1 MRTNSLLLGAACLS
15 FCACAVAEPG
25 PLPARPHVQVPKE
38 VTSVPAEGL
47 VGIWSCRELNPFPD
61 QAPVLTR
68 LELAPDGR
76 LKRERMMLMEEE
88 APRELDLVIV
98 LEGRW
103 QVDSDRIIASG
114 IQGSARPALGGEADE
129 APSSM
134 DDVLDAFA
142 RQAEEVPLE
151 IFQLSTDE
159 LVMRE
164 NDPEAPFLDCARV
177 PVSDRSALPPSR

>member
-1 MRTNSLLLGAACLS
+1 MSLG
-15 FCACAVAEPG
+15 ACAVSEFD
-25 PLPARPHVQVPKE
+25 PLPQRPHVHVPKE
-38 VTSVPAEGL
+38 VTSVPGERL

-76 LKRERMMLMEEE
+76 LKSEQMILIEGD
-88 APRELDLVIV
+88 APREVDLVIV

-103 QVDSDRIIASG
+103 QVDSDRIVASD

-129 APSSM
+129 TASSM
-134 DDVLDAFA
+134 DGVLDAFA

-151 IFQLSTDE
+151 IFRLSTDE

-164 NDPEAPFLDCARV
+164 NHPGAPFLACARV
-177 PVSDRSALPPSR
+177 PI